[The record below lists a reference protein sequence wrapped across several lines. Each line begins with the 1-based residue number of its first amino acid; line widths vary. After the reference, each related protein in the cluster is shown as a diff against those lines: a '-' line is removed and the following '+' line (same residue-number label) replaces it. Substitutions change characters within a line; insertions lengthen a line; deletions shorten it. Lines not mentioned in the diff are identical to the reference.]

1 MKKYDDFYLINVGN
15 TSYFRALSGIGGIPE
30 DLKQI

>member
-1 MKKYDDFYLINVGN
+1 MKKSDDFSLINVGN

-30 DLKQI
+30 DFGEI